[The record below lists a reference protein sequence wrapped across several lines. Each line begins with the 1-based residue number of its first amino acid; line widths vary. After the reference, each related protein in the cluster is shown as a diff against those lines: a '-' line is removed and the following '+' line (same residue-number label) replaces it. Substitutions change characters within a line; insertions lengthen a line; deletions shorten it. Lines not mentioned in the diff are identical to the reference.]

1 MRAGEARTPAGRAAL
16 EELCRIYWYPL
27 YWFARRRG
35 LSPPDAEDLTQGFLA
50 DLLARDAVAQADA
63 TRGRFRS
70 FLLAS
75 FQNFHSHQQARAATV
90 KRGGGC
96 EFVSLQALQEAESRF
111 QEEPVSAD
119 SPEKAFDRT
128 WAMRLI
134 EQAVAAVRHE
144 YAAVGKEPLFDAL
157 KAVLWGGREAGN
169 YGEIGQRLGS
179 TESAI
184 KMAAY
189 RLRRRFGE
197 ALRSEVAKTVVDA
210 ADLEDEMRHLLAA
223 VSL

>member
-1 MRAGEARTPAGRAAL
+1 MRAGEARTPDGRAAL
-16 EELCRIYWYPL
+16 EELCRTYWHPL

-35 LSPPDAEDLTQGFLA
+35 LTPSDAEDLTQGFLA
-50 DLLARDAVAQADA
+50 DLLARGAVAQADA
-63 TRGRFRS
+63 ARGRFRS

-75 FQNFHSHQQARAATV
+75 FENFHSHQRARTATV

-111 QEEPVSAD
+111 QEEPVSTD
-119 SPEKAFDRT
+119 SPEKIFDRT

-134 EQAVAAVRHE
+134 DQAVAAVRHE
-144 YAAVGKEPLFDAL
+144 YAAVGKEPLFAAL
-157 KAVLWGGREAGN
+157 KDVLWGGRDAGN
-169 YGEIGQRLGS
+169 YAEIALRLGS
-179 TESAI
+179 TETAV

-197 ALRSEVAKTVVDA
+197 ALRTEVAKTVVDP